1 MVGSSFVSKSH
12 PFHHGNF
19 PPCHTVASCFSNVTH
34 SWHLTGCQAPDK
46 SHQKYLPVLAQDT
59 DALIIWEWGNWPL
72 PILKGH
78 SLSISRSIHIFTGNR
93 WRCLQSGFHFLYWLK
108 PYKMFLEAVHQHK
121 GLLFSADINFEG
133 SKHCNFYIKT
143 FCIKSIKYIVHSDD
157 MQVNHLAAS
166 ANKIAGLL
174 YSGLSHQN
182 QWSQRAK

>member
-93 WRCLQSGFHFLYWLK
+93 WRCLQSVFHFQYWLK
-108 PYKMFLEAVHQHK
+108 PFKMFLEALRQHK
-121 GLLFSADINFEG
+121 GLLFSAGINFEG

-143 FCIKSIKYIVHSDD
+143 FCMIFCFYCFNFVSWVQP
-157 MQVNHLAAS
+157 M
-166 ANKIAGLL
+166 
-174 YSGLSHQN
+174 
-182 QWSQRAK
+182 